1 MKLPLPTE
9 SREKKSALGFVIN
22 GFNNWKKAHE
32 KFRRHEASHFH
43 RAANEMILTST
54 SDSTVSS
61 KHSTQHLQDMKDARK
76 ALDHI
81 FSSLIFLGC
90 QGLAIRGKTKES
102 SNLFQLLELRSMDVP
117 VLKKWM
123 NRPEKYKWISPDV
136 TNEIVLDISLVIQRE
151 LSNTIK
157 KRDFFGFMMDESS
170 DITGKEQVSISFR
183 TVDDE
188 FQINEDFCGF
198 YETATTKSKDLFL
211 IIKDVLLRSNL
222 RLENC
227 RGQCYDGAAAMSS
240 EIAGLQKLVLQQESR
255 ALYVH
260 CRAHNLNLVIQDEI
274 KNIPD
279 IENIMS
285 LVQKFIAFTRGSPKR
300 LAWFS
305 SLKDQNESEDGHQ
318 NGTSFRPFCPTRWI
332 MRKPSLIYI
341 TSNYRSLLVW
351 LEDLTTNP
359 DFTKCRVEAMAFLS
373 SFQVFDTFFKL
384 EFLRIIFT
392 ILEDS
397 SIQLQGS
404 QLNFSKAES
413 IIQTLKQILRSLRTE
428 SRFKTLFDAATES
441 AKIMDL
447 DEPALPRKRK
457 VPAKIEVGFRD
468 TYYQPND
475 PKEMY
480 KNLYFISLDAV
491 LVSLTDKFEST
502 ETTRHLTRVEEFVI
516 GSNNTECSIN
526 YIKNFCKDD
535 FTNYQRLQLHRDL
548 FIDEAMRKKV
558 QLVDFQSALDFI
570 RAKEQIGLRSIV
582 SEIVRFIKI
591 ILVQPVSTCTAER
604 SFSSLRRLKT
614 FLRSTMSQERL
625 NAVSLMNTHKEITRS
640 IKMDFLLD
648 RFIEKNETRRR
659 MFYLETK

>member
-1 MKLPLPTE
+1 MGIPYSSLSKSNSTQGANGKRLEKNIRRYLFSWEDEFKWINYDAVKEKAFCSSCVKATNMKLPLPTE
-9 SREKKSALGFVIN
+9 SSEKKSALGFVIN

-61 KHSTQHLQDMKDARK
+61 KLSTQHLQDMKDARK

-81 FSSLIFLGC
+81 FSSWIFLGC

-157 KRDFFGFMMDESS
+157 KRDFFGFMMDNSS

-211 IIKDVLLRSNL
+211 IKKDVLLRSNL

-279 IENIMS
+279 IENIM
-285 LVQKFIAFTRGSPKR
+285 
-300 LAWFS
+300 
-305 SLKDQNESEDGHQ
+305 
-318 NGTSFRPFCPTRWI
+318 
-332 MRKPSLIYI
+332 
-341 TSNYRSLLVW
+341 
-351 LEDLTTNP
+351 
-359 DFTKCRVEAMAFLS
+359 
-373 SFQVFDTFFKL
+373 
-384 EFLRIIFT
+384 
-392 ILEDS
+392 
-397 SIQLQGS
+397 
-404 QLNFSKAES
+404 
-413 IIQTLKQILRSLRTE
+413 
-428 SRFKTLFDAATES
+428 
-441 AKIMDL
+441 
-447 DEPALPRKRK
+447 
-457 VPAKIEVGFRD
+457 
-468 TYYQPND
+468 
-475 PKEMY
+475 
-480 KNLYFISLDAV
+480 
-491 LVSLTDKFEST
+491 
-502 ETTRHLTRVEEFVI
+502 
-516 GSNNTECSIN
+516 
-526 YIKNFCKDD
+526 
-535 FTNYQRLQLHRDL
+535 
-548 FIDEAMRKKV
+548 
-558 QLVDFQSALDFI
+558 
-570 RAKEQIGLRSIV
+570 
-582 SEIVRFIKI
+582 
-591 ILVQPVSTCTAER
+591 
-604 SFSSLRRLKT
+604 
-614 FLRSTMSQERL
+614 
-625 NAVSLMNTHKEITRS
+625 
-640 IKMDFLLD
+640 
-648 RFIEKNETRRR
+648 
-659 MFYLETK
+659 

>member
-1 MKLPLPTE
+1 
-9 SREKKSALGFVIN
+9 
-22 GFNNWKKAHE
+22 
-32 KFRRHEASHFH
+32 
-43 RAANEMILTST
+43 
-54 SDSTVSS
+54 
-61 KHSTQHLQDMKDARK
+61 
-76 ALDHI
+76 
-81 FSSLIFLGC
+81 
-90 QGLAIRGKTKES
+90 
-102 SNLFQLLELRSMDVP
+102 
-117 VLKKWM
+117 
-123 NRPEKYKWISPDV
+123 
-136 TNEIVLDISLVIQRE
+136 
-151 LSNTIK
+151 
-157 KRDFFGFMMDESS
+157 MDESS

-260 CRAHNLNLVIQDEI
+260 CRAHKLNLVIQDEI

-332 MRKPSLIYI
+332 MRKPSLISI

-457 VPAKIEVGFRD
+457 VHAKIEVGFRD

-475 PKEMY
+475 PKEM
-480 KNLYFISLDAV
+480 
-491 LVSLTDKFEST
+491 
-502 ETTRHLTRVEEFVI
+502 
-516 GSNNTECSIN
+516 
-526 YIKNFCKDD
+526 
-535 FTNYQRLQLHRDL
+535 
-548 FIDEAMRKKV
+548 
-558 QLVDFQSALDFI
+558 
-570 RAKEQIGLRSIV
+570 
-582 SEIVRFIKI
+582 
-591 ILVQPVSTCTAER
+591 
-604 SFSSLRRLKT
+604 
-614 FLRSTMSQERL
+614 
-625 NAVSLMNTHKEITRS
+625 
-640 IKMDFLLD
+640 
-648 RFIEKNETRRR
+648 
-659 MFYLETK
+659 

>member
-32 KFRRHEASHFH
+32 KFCRHEASHFH

-61 KHSTQHLQDMKDARK
+61 KFSTQHLQDMKDARK

-279 IENIMS
+279 IENIKS

-332 MRKPSLIYI
+332 MRKPSLISI
-341 TSNYRSLLVW
+341 TSNYRSLL
-351 LEDLTTNP
+351 
-359 DFTKCRVEAMAFLS
+359 
-373 SFQVFDTFFKL
+373 L

-491 LVSLTDKFEST
+491 LVSLTDRFEST

-516 GSNNTECSIN
+516 GSNNTECSID
-526 YIKNFCKDD
+526 YIKNFYKDN

-558 QLVDFQSALDFI
+558 QLVDFQSALDFF

-582 SEIVRFIKI
+582 SEIVRFVKI

-625 NAVSLMNTHKEITRS
+625 NAVSLMITHKEITRS

-648 RFIEKNETRRR
+648 RFIEKNCISNR
-659 MFYLETK
+659 F

>member
-32 KFRRHEASHFH
+32 KFCRHEASHFH

-61 KHSTQHLQDMKDARK
+61 KFSTQHLQDMKDARK

-279 IENIMS
+279 IENIKS

-332 MRKPSLIYI
+332 MRKPSLISI
-341 TSNYRSLLVW
+341 TSNYRSLL
-351 LEDLTTNP
+351 
-359 DFTKCRVEAMAFLS
+359 
-373 SFQVFDTFFKL
+373 L

-491 LVSLTDKFEST
+491 LVSLTDRFEST

-516 GSNNTECSIN
+516 GSNNTECSID
-526 YIKNFCKDD
+526 YIKNFYKDN

-558 QLVDFQSALDFI
+558 QLVDFQSALDFF

-582 SEIVRFIKI
+582 SEIVRFVKI

-625 NAVSLMNTHKEITRS
+625 NAVSLMITHKEITRS